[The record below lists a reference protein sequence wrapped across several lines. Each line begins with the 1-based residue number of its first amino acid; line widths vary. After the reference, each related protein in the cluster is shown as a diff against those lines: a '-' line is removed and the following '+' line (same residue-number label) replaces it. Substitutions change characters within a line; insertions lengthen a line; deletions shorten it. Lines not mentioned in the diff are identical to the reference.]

1 MSVQSLYTAAT
12 GMEAMENKLDVIA
25 NNMANIGTV
34 AFKKDRANF
43 EDLFY
48 RYTAVPGSEQQDPS
62 TGVGIQ
68 AGVGTRVS
76 SVQTNFRQ
84 GSMEETQRNLD
95 IAIEGD
101 GFLRVSGPNGEEQYT
116 RSGNLSLNRDGE
128 MVVGSANI
136 GRRVDPQIIIPNDV
150 TKIQIT
156 SDGVVSVL
164 QQGQS
169 NFNPIGQL
177 QLVRFPNPEGLLK
190 LGDNLYG
197 LSDASGQGILGQPG
211 QAGYGMIRQG
221 YLEASNVEPVRELI
235 DLIQAQRNIELNS
248 KIVQAGDETLQLISN
263 LRR

>member
-12 GMEAMENKLDVIA
+12 GMEAMEHKLDVIA
-25 NNMANIGTV
+25 NNIANIATV
-34 AFKKDRANF
+34 GFKKDRANF

-48 RYTAVPGSEQQDPS
+48 RYQVVPGSEQAEPS

-68 AGVGTRVS
+68 TGVGTRVS

-84 GSMEETQRNLD
+84 GSMEETNRALD

-101 GFLRVSGPNGEEQYT
+101 GFLQVTGPNGEIQFT
-116 RSGNLSLNRDGE
+116 RSGNLSLNREGTL
-128 MVVGSANI
+128 VIGSANI
-136 GRRVDPQIIIPNDV
+136 GRQLEPVVQLPQNV
-150 TKIQIT
+150 TSIQIT
-156 SDGVVSVL
+156 SDGVISVL
-164 QQGQS
+164 VEGQTEFQ
-169 NFNPIGQL
+169 NVANL
-177 QLVRFPNPEGLLK
+177 QLARFPNPEGLLK

-197 LSDASGQGILGQPG
+197 LSDASGQANLNNPGQPG
-211 QAGYGMIRQG
+211 FGLIRQG

-248 KIVQAGDETLQLISN
+248 KIVQAGDETLSLISN

>member
-84 GSMEETQRNLD
+84 GSMEETQRRLD
-95 IAIEGD
+95 VAIEGD
-101 GFLRVSGPNGEEQYT
+101 GFLMVAGPNGEQQYT
-116 RSGNLSLNRDGE
+116 RAGNLSLNRDGE
-128 MVVGSANI
+128 LVVGSANI
-136 GRRVDPQIIIPNDV
+136 GRRVDPQIVFPQNV
-150 TKIQIT
+150 TSIQIT

-164 QQGQS
+164 TEGQT
-169 NFNPIGQL
+169 NFTQVGELN
-177 QLVRFPNPEGLLK
+177 LVRFPNPEGLLK

-197 LSDASGQGILGQPG
+197 VSDASGQGVQGQPG
-211 QAGYGMIRQG
+211 QPGFGLVRQG

-248 KIVQAGDETLQLISN
+248 KIVQAGDETLQLISS

>member
-34 AFKKDRANF
+34 GFKKDRANF

-48 RYTAVPGSEQQDPS
+48 RYQAIPGSEQSDPS
-62 TGVGIQ
+62 TAVGIQ

-101 GFLRVSGPNGEEQYT
+101 GFLEVSGPNGEQQFT
-116 RSGNLSLNRDGE
+116 RSGNLSLNRDGQL
-128 MVVGSANI
+128 VVGSANI
-136 GRRVDPQIIIPNDV
+136 GRRIEPQITIPNDA

-156 SDGVVSVL
+156 SSGEVSVL
-164 QQGQS
+164 QAGASAFTQVGTL
-169 NFNPIGQL
+169 N
-177 QLVRFPNPEGLLK
+177 LVRFPNPEGLLK

-197 LSDASGQGILGQPG
+197 LSDASGAAVQGQPG
-211 QAGYGMIRQG
+211 QLGYGMIRQG

-248 KIVQAGDETLQLISN
+248 KIVQAGDETLQLISS

>member
-12 GMEAMENKLDVIA
+12 GMEAMEHKLDVIA
-25 NNMANIGTV
+25 NNIANIATV
-34 AFKKDRANF
+34 GFKKDRANF

-48 RYTAVPGSEQQDPS
+48 RYQTVPGAEQQQPS

-68 AGVGTRVS
+68 TGVGTRVS

-84 GSMEETQRNLD
+84 GSMEETNRALD

-101 GFLRVSGPNGEEQYT
+101 GFLQVTGPNGEIQYT
-116 RSGNLSLNRDGE
+116 RSGNLSLNRDGTL
-128 MVVGSANI
+128 VIGSANV
-136 GRRVDPQIIIPNDV
+136 GRRVEPTVQLPQNV
-150 TKIQIT
+150 TAIQIT
-156 SDGVVSVL
+156 SDGMISVL
-164 QQGQS
+164 QEGQTE
-169 NFNPIGQL
+169 FAQVQTL

-197 LSDASGQGILGQPG
+197 VSDASGQAIPNNPGQPG
-211 QAGYGMIRQG
+211 YGLIRQG

-248 KIVQAGDETLQLISN
+248 KIVQAGDETLSLISS

>member
-48 RYTAVPGSEQQDPS
+48 RYTSIPGSEQTDPS

-84 GSMEETQRNLD
+84 GSMEETQRRLD

-101 GFLRVSGPNGEEQYT
+101 GFLQVTGPNGETQYT
-116 RSGNLSLNRDGE
+116 RSGNLSLNRDGSL
-128 MVVGSANI
+128 VVGSANI
-136 GRRVDPQIIIPNDV
+136 GRMVEPQITLPADV
-150 TKIQIT
+150 NQIQIT
-156 SDGVVSVL
+156 NDGNISVTRG
-164 QQGQS
+164 GQAGWQS
-169 NFNPIGQL
+169 VGQL
-177 QLVRFPNPEGLLK
+177 RLVRFANPEGLLK

-197 LSDASGQGILGQPG
+197 ESDASGQGLQGNPG
-211 QAGYGMIRQG
+211 EPGLGMIRQG

-248 KIVQAGDETLQLISN
+248 KIVQAGDETLQMISN

>member
-34 AFKKDRANF
+34 GFKKDRANF

-48 RYTAVPGSEQQDPS
+48 RYQAVPGSEQQNPS
-62 TGVGIQ
+62 TAVGIQ

-84 GSMEETQRNLD
+84 GAMEETQRTLD
-95 IAIEGD
+95 LAIEGE
-101 GFLRVSGPNGEEQYT
+101 GFLQVTGPNGELQYT
-116 RSGNLSLNRDGE
+116 RSGNLSINRDGSL
-128 MVVGSANI
+128 VVGSANI
-136 GRRVDPQIIIPNDV
+136 GRIIEPQVTIPQNV
-150 TKIQIT
+150 TSIQIT
-156 SDGVVSVL
+156 ADGTVSIL
-164 QQGQS
+164 SEGQAAFQQV
-169 NFNPIGQL
+169 GQL
-177 QLVRFPNPEGLLK
+177 GLVRFPNPEGLLK

-197 LSDASGQGILGQPG
+197 LSDASGQATLSNPGQPG
-211 QAGYGMIRQG
+211 FGVIRQG

-248 KIVQAGDETLQLISN
+248 KIVQAGDETLQLISG